1 MFNIL
6 SGLQDGSYSVPT
18 VNRNLATGVA
28 HSDIRRGKCV
38 ITDGVGNI
46 KLATTPA
53 DAKFVEFVFE
63 DQTGNSSKK
72 YATIFGSFEAETNM
86 VAPGVNF
93 IPGDLLTCGAD
104 GLMTKAAD
112 PDVAAGNFFGRVTGT
127 KASTAT
133 VDHTTGKSLG
143 PVIQFRSK

>member
-53 DAKFVEFVFE
+53 DAKFAEFVFE
-63 DQTGNSSKK
+63 DLTGNSSKR
-72 YATIFGSFEAETNM
+72 YSTVFGSFEAETNM

-93 IPGDLLTCGAD
+93 VPTDMLTCGAD
-104 GLMTKAAD
+104 GLITKAAD
-112 PDVAAGNFFGRVTGT
+112 ADVAAGNILGRVTAV
-127 KASTAT
+127 KAATAT
-133 VDHTTGKSLG
+133 VDHTSGKSLG
-143 PVIQFRSK
+143 PVIQFRTK